1 MIGCGS
7 WLKIYV
13 IFEKSWCYSTT
24 KITVNKNTFLMNL
37 ETMFNWKE
45 NSNIICSKQMM
56 NISNNIL
63 SKEDYDRDLY
73 TDLSLLLFQILN
85 WMYIYLSLAFCY
97 STVSK
102 KEFLNDFKTSNRKEK
117 EKSRQRKTE
126 NQACLP
132 RVPPVVHY
140 LDWRS
145 LKYKIQTVM

>member
-1 MIGCGS
+1 MIGCGI

-13 IFEKSWCYSTT
+13 TLKKSWCYSTA

-63 SKEDYDRDLY
+63 SKEDYDPELFS
-73 TDLSLLLFQILN
+73 DLSLLLFQILN
-85 WMYIYLSLAFCY
+85 WMYIYLSLTFCY

-102 KEFLNDFKTSNRKEK
+102 KEFLNDFKTSNKKEK
-117 EKSRQRKTE
+117 EKSRQRKTRE
-126 NQACLP
+126 S
-132 RVPPVVHY
+132 
-140 LDWRS
+140 S
-145 LKYKIQTVM
+145 LLI